1 MSKKVIFF
9 PLLLMSKTNLFL
21 NILTLLCLMKLPYLL
36 FFYPSICNIHMNL
49 LLYFQ
54 VSIIHEFRIF
64 IWDYLQSIGTRTTFI
79 WSPCVQNLDFILR
92 EIFLHW
98 WCKKNYVF
106 SWIVYSN
113 SGFVAD
119 VDMVR
124 YAWVIN

>member
-1 MSKKVIFF
+1 MSKKFYNFSPSSCQKKIC
-9 PLLLMSKTNLFL
+9 SSIYSLFYAWWNGL
-21 NILTLLCLMKLPYLL
+21 IYY
-36 FFYPSICNIHMNL
+36 FFYPSIFNIHMNL
-49 LLYFQ
+49 LLYLQ

-79 WSPCVQNLDFILR
+79 WSPCVQNWDFILR
-92 EIFLHW
+92 EIFLCW
-98 WCKKNYVF
+98 WCKKNYIF